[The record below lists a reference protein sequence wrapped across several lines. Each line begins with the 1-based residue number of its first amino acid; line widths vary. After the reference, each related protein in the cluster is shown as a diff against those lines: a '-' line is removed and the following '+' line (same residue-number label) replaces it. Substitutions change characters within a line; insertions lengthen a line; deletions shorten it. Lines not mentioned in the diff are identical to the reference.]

1 MKMNKITSVE
11 EALHSFENI
20 TIIRGSALDADDFKT
35 YNKQFSQVHKCIMYL
50 YEQRQIHLLRIYFKH
65 NNQHVRYSA
74 ASALLPLYEEE
85 CSKILSDIAS
95 GNHGLLSL
103 NAKTTLMMWRDGEL
117 KFPYQTNS
125 GKKSVSQKED
135 KHSIEVSNKNEEHL
149 KDEDFSP
156 ETLWLSQIF
165 ECPPTSDNDLR
176 NEQAEFYVSFE
187 PTKQEI
193 EIRVNTFVNPYTQD
207 VETVYQERLERFKAF
222 ENVATIEANEPS
234 KLGFMQIVLTIPKE
248 KATNEVLTQ
257 LKNTIYSNYNEW
269 KQNESLV
276 WFKVKYHK
284 GISYFEGSW
293 WYPLRAIIKNRR
305 GYERYDFSDEMKFDE
320 EMWEIVQ
327 GEYDEFENSDSFVLI
342 DGKDFQEMW
351 ETTELNYKSK
361 PY

>member
-85 CSKILSDIAS
+85 CTKILSDIAS

-207 VETVYQERLERFKAF
+207 VETTFQDRLERFKAF
-222 ENVATIEANEPS
+222 EHIATISADKPS
-234 KLGFMQIVLTIPKE
+234 KLGFMQIRLAIPE
-248 KATNEVLTQ
+248 DKADNDTLIQ
-257 LKNTIYSNYNEW
+257 IKNTINNIYSEW
-269 KQNESLV
+269 KPNETLV
-276 WFKVKYHK
+276 CFKAEYN
-284 GISYFEGSW
+284 GAICYFEGEW
-293 WYPLRAIIKNRR
+293 WCPTRAVIMGRNE
-305 GYERYDFSDEMKFDE
+305 YERYDFSDEMKYDE
-320 EMWEIVQ
+320 AMWDIVQ
-327 GEYDEFENSDSFVLI
+327 GEYDALEDSDSFALI
-342 DGKDFQEMW
+342 NCEEFQLIW
-351 ETTELNYKSK
+351 DNTKHQYTPK